1 MSKGKLIVIEG
12 LDGSG
17 KATQAK
23 LLCETLAQRGIA
35 YREIDFPRYGNP
47 FAEPANLYLHG
58 ALGSDPGDVN
68 AYASSVLF
76 AVDRF
81 ASYKEDWGA
90 FYEQGGVV
98 IANRYTTSNAVHQTS
113 KLPPEQQRPFVDW
126 LFDFEYQKLGLPAPD
141 RVLYLDLPTE
151 LSEQMMRR
159 REEATH
165 THADIH
171 EQDEAYL
178 RSCRES
184 AARVVD
190 WCGWQRIR
198 CDRDGRIRSIQD
210 IHQEVLERVADLL
223 P

>member
-1 MSKGKLIVIEG
+1 M
-12 LDGSG
+12 
-17 KATQAK
+17 
-23 LLCETLAQRGIA
+23 
-35 YREIDFPRYGNP
+35 
-47 FAEPANLYLHG
+47 
-58 ALGSDPGDVN
+58 
-68 AYASSVLF
+68 
-76 AVDRF
+76 
-81 ASYKEDWGA
+81 
-90 FYEQGGVV
+90 
-98 IANRYTTSNAVHQTS
+98 
-113 KLPPEQQRPFVDW
+113 DW

-159 REEATH
+159 REAATH

>member
-1 MSKGKLIVIEG
+1 M
-12 LDGSG
+12 
-17 KATQAK
+17 
-23 LLCETLAQRGIA
+23 
-35 YREIDFPRYGNP
+35 
-47 FAEPANLYLHG
+47 
-58 ALGSDPGDVN
+58 
-68 AYASSVLF
+68 
-76 AVDRF
+76 
-81 ASYKEDWGA
+81 
-90 FYEQGGVV
+90 
-98 IANRYTTSNAVHQTS
+98 
-113 KLPPEQQRPFVDW
+113 
-126 LFDFEYQKLGLPAPD
+126 
-141 RVLYLDLPTE
+141 LYLDLPTE
-151 LSEQMMRR
+151 LAEQMMRR